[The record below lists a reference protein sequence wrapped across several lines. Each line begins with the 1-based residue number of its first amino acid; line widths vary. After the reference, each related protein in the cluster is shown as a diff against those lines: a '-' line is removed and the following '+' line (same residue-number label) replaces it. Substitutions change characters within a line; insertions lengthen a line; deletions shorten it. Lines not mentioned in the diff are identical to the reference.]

1 MLFYVKFPYFNIS
14 GNTLIYCVSNS
25 VSPIANNLIN
35 TNINFKTNI
44 TMTLDDINGLMYFCI
59 NTFGNMNAPFII
71 VVNRAQQEADECF
84 IDLHTFLYIQN
95 QIREAEK
102 EYYNYLEQQEQQE
115 QDYVDDCWQWDEKYR
130 E

>member
-25 VSPIANNLIN
+25 VSPIVNNLIN

-59 NTFGNMNAPFII
+59 NTFGNMNVPFII

-95 QIREAEK
+95 QIREAEQ
-102 EYYNYLEQQEQQE
+102 EYYNYLEQQKQQE
-115 QDYVDDCWQWDEKYR
+115 QDYVDDCWQWDEK
-130 E
+130 

>member
-25 VSPIANNLIN
+25 VSPIVNNLIN

-59 NTFGNMNAPFII
+59 NTFGNMNVPFII
-71 VVNRAQQEADECF
+71 VVNRAQQEADEIF

-95 QIREAEK
+95 QIREAEQ
-102 EYYNYLEQQEQQE
+102 EYYNYLEQQKQQE
-115 QDYVDDCWQWDEKYR
+115 QDYVDDCWQWDEK
-130 E
+130 

>member
-44 TMTLDDINGLMYFCI
+44 TMTLDDINGLMYFYI
-59 NTFGNMNAPFII
+59 NTFGNMNVPFII
-71 VVNRAQQEADECF
+71 VVNSAQQEADEHF
-84 IDLHTFLYIQN
+84 IDLHTFLYVQN
-95 QIREAEK
+95 QLREE
-102 EYYNYLEQQEQQE
+102 EQDYYNYLEQQ
-115 QDYVDDCWQWDEKYR
+115 K
-130 E
+130 